1 MSVDFAG
8 LSLATPVLAA
18 SGCAGTGSELQ
29 RFTPLSGFGAVVTR
43 SITLTARP
51 GGRLP
56 RLVES
61 HSGIVNALGL
71 PGPGVEDFVARELPD
86 LVATGATV
94 IVSVWGESPADFG
107 KVAQRL
113 RQVEGVAAVE
123 VNLSHPSAPTPD
135 PAAAVHQVR
144 RNSATAT
151 PVIAKLGAESV
162 VASARSCV
170 AAGADAV
177 ALVNAVPAVPMTPT
191 GPALGSVFGGLSGPA
206 IQPIALRAVW
216 QVREALPELPII
228 GCGGITTGLD
238 AARFLAAG
246 ATVVAVG
253 SALLTDPSAG
263 ARVRDELAEVVVW
276 DGAQD
281 SGGLI

>member
-8 LSLATPVLAA
+8 LHLSSPVLVA
-18 SGCAGTGSELQ
+18 SGCAGSGAELQ

-43 SITLTARP
+43 SITLAARP

-61 HSGIVNALGL
+61 PSGIVNSLGL
-71 PGPGVEDFVARELPD
+71 PGPGVEDFVERELPE

-94 IVSVWGESPADFG
+94 IVSVWGESPADYG

-113 RQVEGVAAVE
+113 RQVDGIAGIE
-123 VNLSHPSAPTPD
+123 VNVSHPSEPGSDA
-135 PAAAVHQVR
+135 AAAVHQVR

-151 PVIAKLGAESV
+151 PVIAKLGGESV
-162 VASARSCV
+162 VPTARACV

-177 ALVNAVPAVPMTPT
+177 ALINAVPAVPMTSS
-191 GPALGSVFGGLSGPA
+191 GPALGGVLGGLSGPA

-216 QVREALPELPII
+216 QVHDALPELPIV
-228 GCGGITTGLD
+228 GCGGITTGTD

-246 ATVVAVG
+246 ASAVAVG

-263 ARVRDELAEVVVW
+263 TRIAAELA
-276 DGAQD
+276 
-281 SGGLI
+281 GLTPSDDPVDRRGDR